1 MLDTAL
7 TSDLL
12 AEGYARDAIR
22 AVQDARKENGLDVTD
37 RIALTLNVPS
47 VDVAKVEQFRDL
59 IANETLA
66 TSLEVTEADS
76 SATELSV
83 SLKRA

>member
-7 TSDLL
+7 TADLL

-22 AVQDARKENGLDVTD
+22 AVQDARKENGLDISD
-37 RIALTLNVPS
+37 RIALTLSVPA

-83 SLKRA
+83 TVKRA

>member
-1 MLDTAL
+1 MDI
-7 TSDLL
+7 S
-12 AEGYARDAIR
+12 
-22 AVQDARKENGLDVTD
+22 D
-37 RIALTLNVPS
+37 RISLTLSVPS
-47 VDVAKVEQFRDL
+47 ADVAKVEQFRDL

-83 SLKRA
+83 TVKRA